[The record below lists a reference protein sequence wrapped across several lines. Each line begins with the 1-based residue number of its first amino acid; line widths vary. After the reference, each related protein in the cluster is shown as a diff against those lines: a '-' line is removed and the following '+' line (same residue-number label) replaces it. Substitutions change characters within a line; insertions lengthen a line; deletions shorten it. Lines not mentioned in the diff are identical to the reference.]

1 MTSIWYNKNINKDS
15 IQAIMQQI
23 LDAKH
28 SLETYTI
35 YIVKV
40 CTDYLI
46 LRKNNASDKVILS
59 NPF

>member
-1 MTSIWYNKNINKDS
+1 
-15 IQAIMQQI
+15 MQQI

-40 CTDYLI
+40 CIDYLI
-46 LRKNNASDKVILS
+46 LRKNNASNKVILS

>member
-1 MTSIWYNKNINKDS
+1 
-15 IQAIMQQI
+15 MQQI